1 MQIVLRDSNQGH
13 FLTKVLNYAQAEAL
27 LDEAQLAEIKSKA
40 VLMSLKLADKFY
52 NKHKMHLL
60 ENAAFDVIG
69 VVSLGLMS
77 LSNHDLTQALKLILA
92 PNGIVK
98 SFQKGWSMLSR
109 VSKYKLNGK
118 SVYGDIDPMLLDKIS
133 TPSDADEWQGWQS
146 YQDALLDFNREE
158 SIVGLLKQF
167 YAQTTYDPLDCLSL
181 ESVFAEIV
189 LYRLFFGPVKVRPDL
204 KQRVAKIELEDV
216 WFSIEHIDQQIKLTL
231 SELPS
236 QLAEII
242 KLELGKYFTAGLLRT
257 LTFAKNYREL
267 RFQDASPERLERFE
281 YKEGLTGLLGWP
293 VYIVM

>member
-1 MQIVLRDSNQGH
+1 MQIVVRDGNQGP
-13 FLTKVLNYAQAEAL
+13 FLSKVLDYGQAEAL

-69 VVSLGLMS
+69 VASLGLMS
-77 LSNHDLTQALKLILA
+77 LSNHDLAHALKLLLA
-92 PNGIVK
+92 PNGVVK

-109 VSKYKLNGK
+109 VSKYKLSGK
-118 SVYGDIDPMLLDKIS
+118 SVYGDIDPTLLDKIS

-146 YQDALLDFNREE
+146 YQDALLEFNREE
-158 SIVGLLKQF
+158 SIACLLKQF
-167 YAQTTYDPLDCLSL
+167 YAQSSYDPLDCLSL
-181 ESVFAEIV
+181 ECVFAEVV

-216 WFSIEHIDQQIKLTL
+216 WFSIEHLDQQIKLTL

-236 QLAEII
+236 PLAETI
-242 KLELGKYFTAGLLRT
+242 KIELGQYFTPGLLRT
-257 LTFAKNYREL
+257 LTFAKNYRDL
-267 RFQDASPERLERFE
+267 RLKDASPERLERFE